1 MYIITIVFSVPKA
14 NPPILFI
21 LFKIGKSNTKFKTD
35 FKINIITNELG
46 GERIDLVKYKENPE
60 EFIASA
66 LAPAQ
71 VISTIIDEEVPN
83 TCKVIV
89 PENQLS
95 LAIGNHGQN
104 VRLAARLTGYK
115 IDIHP
120 ENAEI

>member
-1 MYIITIVFSVPKA
+1 MLFRSAGSRSKVAVLSNNPNVDPIGSCIGPHQSRINTIIQEV
-14 NPPILFI
+14 
-21 LFKIGKSNTKFKTD
+21 
-35 FKINIITNELG
+35 G
-46 GERIDLVKYKENPE
+46 GEKIDLLKFSEDKS

-66 LAPAQ
+66 LSPAK
-71 VISTIIDEEVPN
+71 VISVKLDENTPN

-89 PENQLS
+89 PGNQLS

-120 ENAEI
+120 SANKR